1 MSGHVITISGLGK
14 MYRRRHHGQ
23 STLKSAALSL
33 IGKRP
38 PREEF
43 WALRGVSFAVNRGET
58 LGVIGNNGAGKSTLL
73 GLITGTITPTEGT
86 IESRG
91 RISSLLE
98 LGAGFHPDLSGRE
111 NVYLNGSILGL
122 KKKDISRKFDDI
134 VGFAELEE
142 FIDMPVKHYSSGM
155 FVRLGFSVAMEV
167 DPDVLIVDE
176 VLSVGDERF
185 QEKCLSRIKAFIRDG
200 KTLVI
205 VSHSMETIQH
215 MCDRALLLSKGEQMV
230 IDTPGRAI
238 HEYRNIGMYDDNE
251 GVSIKEWGSREVEIT
266 AVSFR
271 NGAGE
276 ETTRFLSSDELQ
288 ITVSY
293 RAAERVERP
302 VFGFSVAAADG
313 KTVFGSNT
321 QIGNTVLPAAEGEGS
336 VAISLSPCPFLRGKF
351 FFSFSVHSE
360 DHLKN
365 YHRMENHHSITVTPD
380 GHEEGYV
387 RLPVR
392 WSLP

>member
-1 MSGHVITISGLGK
+1 MSEHVITVTGLSK

-33 IGKRP
+33 LGRRP

-43 WALRGVSFAVNRGET
+43 WALRGVSFAVRRGET
-58 LGVIGNNGAGKSTLL
+58 LGVIGSNGAGKSTLL

-86 IESRG
+86 IETEG

-111 NVYLNGSILGL
+111 NIFLNGSILGL
-122 KKKDISRKFDDI
+122 KKKDIRRKFDDI
-134 VGFAELEE
+134 VAFAELGD

-167 DPDVLIVDE
+167 EPDVLIVDE
-176 VLSVGDERF
+176 VLSVGDEKF
-185 QEKCLSRIKAFIRDG
+185 QEKCLSRIRSFIRDG
-200 KTLVI
+200 RTLVI
-205 VSHSMETIQH
+205 VSHSMETIQN
-215 MCDRALLLSKGEQMV
+215 MCDRVLLLSKGEQMV

-238 HEYRNIGMYDDNE
+238 HEYRNIGMYDDKD

-266 AVSFR
+266 GVSFR
-271 NGAGE
+271 NGRGE
-276 ETTRFLSSDELQ
+276 ETTRFLSSDSMR
-288 ITVSY
+288 ITLGY
-293 RAAERVERP
+293 RAAGRIERP
-302 VFGFSVAAADG
+302 VIGFAVAGADG

-321 QIGNTVLPAAEGEGS
+321 QIAGRTPEAAEGEGS
-336 VAISLSPCPFLRGKF
+336 IDISLDPFPFLRGKF
-351 FFSFSVHSE
+351 FFSFSIHSE
-360 DHLKN
+360 DHLTN

-380 GHEEGYV
+380 GHEEGSV
-387 RLPVR
+387 RLPVE
-392 WSLP
+392 WILP